1 LPKETFYNL
10 ADDKKR
16 RIFYAAVCEFS
27 SKRFSEASINSI
39 VKAALIPRGSFYQ
52 YFNNKEDIYL
62 YMLNEIGKE
71 KLSVMGHTM
80 QSCKDADF
88 FNTFVYMFEAALKW
102 SKTKPDY
109 YRIGILMLTD
119 DSDFI
124 SKLRDLSEQGFQMFK
139 DLVVRDQN
147 KGLIKKDID
156 PAIVIDLI
164 YSANLYLSKALQND
178 LSEPELLKRLH
189 QMLTI
194 IKHGIAEP

>member
-1 LPKETFYNL
+1 LPKETFFNL
-10 ADDKKR
+10 ADEKKKR
-16 RIFYAAVCEFS
+16 IFDAAVSEFALR
-27 SKRFSEASINSI
+27 RFSEASINNI
-39 VKAALIPRGSFYQ
+39 VKAALVPRGSFYQ
-52 YFNNKEDIYL
+52 YFNDKEDIYL

-71 KLSVMGHTM
+71 KLSVMGNTL

-88 FNTFVYMFEAALKW
+88 FDTFVYMFEAALKW
-102 SKTKPDY
+102 SKTKPEY
-109 YRIGILMLTD
+109 YRIGMLMLTD
-119 DSDFI
+119 ESDFI
-124 SKLRDLSEQGFQMFK
+124 IKLRDLSEQGFQMFK
-139 DLVVRDQN
+139 NLVVRDQN

-156 PAIVIDLI
+156 PTIIIDLI